1 MNTIEA
7 FEKDILLQV
16 KFLKTLK
23 IKQQIPKINQK
34 QTIFCGS
41 GDSFA
46 AALLAEVHS
55 NFTVKAFDPLDLLKN
70 KSLLQKNDVCII
82 SISGKTISNI
92 KVGRL
97 ARKSIAITSNPK
109 SKLGQICKHVIPLKF
124 PNSDVF
130 TAGSISFLDSAL
142 TCISLIKKLKIQ
154 NPNKIFK
161 EAEKQSM
168 KIKLG
173 KKVFFLGDLYTYPIA
188 MYAAAKI
195 FEILGITAFY
205 ERLEQFSHM
214 ELFSTAPGDTVIIFE
229 QKNLHNSRLKQNLK
243 KAGIKVIHPTL
254 RNPDKISEFL
264 FYIFFSQ
271 LVPLNIAK
279 ENKQKECH
287 FVTSKKLRKIS
298 DNMIY

>member
-1 MNTIEA
+1 
-7 FEKDILLQV
+7 
-16 KFLKTLK
+16 
-23 IKQQIPKINQK
+23 
-34 QTIFCGS
+34 
-41 GDSFA
+41 
-46 AALLAEVHS
+46 LAEAHS
-55 NFTVKAFDPLDLLKN
+55 NYYVKAFDPLDLLKY
-70 KSLLQKNDVCII
+70 KSLLKKKDVCIV

-109 SKLGQICKHVIPLKF
+109 SKLGQTCKQVIPLKF

-142 TCISLIKKLKIQ
+142 TCISFIKKLKIKK
-154 NPNKIFK
+154 PTEIFN
-161 EAEKQSM
+161 EAKKQSL

-205 ERLEQFSHM
+205 ERIEQFSHM

-254 RNPDKISEFL
+254 RNSDKISEFL